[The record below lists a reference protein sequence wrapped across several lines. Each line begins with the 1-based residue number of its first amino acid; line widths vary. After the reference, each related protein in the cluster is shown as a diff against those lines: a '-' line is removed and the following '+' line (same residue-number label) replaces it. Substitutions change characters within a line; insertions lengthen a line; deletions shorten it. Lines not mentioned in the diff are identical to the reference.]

1 MYCHAAKERSFIDCL
16 RRYYVAALRS
26 LNCVLALAKQREQCL
41 LCDATYFL
49 AKVAQVFILY
59 KDLREQKLSSLRKVR
74 KRASP
79 HKSRGPAQIFFSFSV
94 SLLLCSTVCKNPN
107 KTWYLLRYRVFCRV
121 FFYLVCNF
129 FDVASSKVGSGAE
142 PLIFAWESGNI
153 VEILSKRA
161 NQFSSFSGFFRT
173 AVLST
178 ILQSNHLWLYSF
190 IFSNKK

>member
-121 FFYLVCNF
+121 FFLPSVQFLWCCLKQSWLRSRTTHFCMRIRKYSGDFIKTRKPIFQLFRLFPHCCALYYSAVQPS
-129 FDVASSKVGSGAE
+129 VA
-142 PLIFAWESGNI
+142 
-153 VEILSKRA
+153 
-161 NQFSSFSGFFRT
+161 
-173 AVLST
+173 
-178 ILQSNHLWLYSF
+178 LQLYF
-190 IFSNKK
+190 Q